1 MLVVWQLRLNLPTNI
16 LLHIVAVWQVAAEG
30 QSDRMVSDMEV
41 WMKQKSVIEF
51 LHSEKKW
58 HPLAFTDACWT
69 FNGDQV
75 VDVSTEKDGL
85 HVQHCP
91 SNDTVIGAVG
101 LWVASVPIGCHGIGM
116 EL

>member
-1 MLVVWQLRLNLPTNI
+1 
-16 LLHIVAVWQVAAEG
+16 
-30 QSDRMVSDMEV
+30 
-41 WMKQKSVIEF
+41 
-51 LHSEKKW
+51 
-58 HPLAFTDACWT
+58 
-69 FNGDQV
+69 